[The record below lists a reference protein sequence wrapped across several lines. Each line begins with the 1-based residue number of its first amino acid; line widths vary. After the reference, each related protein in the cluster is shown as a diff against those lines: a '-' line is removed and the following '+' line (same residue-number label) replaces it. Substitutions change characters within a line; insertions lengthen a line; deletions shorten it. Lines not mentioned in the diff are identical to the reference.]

1 MAEKIEK
8 SSIHDFVTGE
18 IVTEEILDTI
28 FEIFRVA
35 VNDVDAGMKDKY
47 DKQQVDNLIANLAG
61 AGRTNETV
69 KGIAD
74 ALIAHKSSIDHDGRY
89 YTKAQIDGFINAI
102 NQLKADITYVDQK
115 IADIQNGQI
124 ADDAVT
130 TPKIRDGAV
139 TTAKIAP
146 GAIKASVIDTSSV
159 PTNATMAQRISEQL
173 EGNLAYVY
181 FELDGIKAWVGG
193 HDVLIAQTNSRIDG
207 LQYNTDLYTAK
218 ADILS
223 LQIQMDILTLGNMT
237 GVDNYTVIESLRNT
251 NDLIV
256 TGGIFDG
263 ANRKIYLP

>member
-89 YTKAQIDGFINAI
+89 YTKAQIDGFINTI

-139 TTAKIAP
+139 TTVKIAP
-146 GAIKASVIDTSSV
+146 GAIKASVVDTSSV
-159 PTNATMAQRISEQL
+159 PTNVTMMETINGSINAIS
-173 EGNLAYVY
+173 GY
-181 FELDGIKAWVGG
+181 FNFEIAAANARLDD
-193 HDVLIAQTNSRIDG
+193 HDVLITQTNSRIDG

-263 ANRKIYLP
+263 TNRKIYLP